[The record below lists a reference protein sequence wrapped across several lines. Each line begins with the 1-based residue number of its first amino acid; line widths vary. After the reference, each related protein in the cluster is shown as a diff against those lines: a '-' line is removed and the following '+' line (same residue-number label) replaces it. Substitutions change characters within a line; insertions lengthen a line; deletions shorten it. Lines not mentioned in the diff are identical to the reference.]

1 MQGVD
6 SDVVKDLSE
15 QCDSEYEELKNAKEI
30 TDMVGKQ
37 MGVLNAFKDK
47 HSALDNAVDS
57 LTS

>member
-1 MQGVD
+1 LQGVD

-47 HSALDNAVDS
+47 HSVLDNAVDS